1 MKTWS
6 VLPYFDLE
14 VITCSSSVFQDE
26 VISQVLDI
34 CTTDSEAFPRRSAAR
49 LVHHCWRDL
58 VSQLQP
64 ASLQSIVRC
73 FSVSLPSDFDW
84 EVKLIAVDFWCVVL
98 KQSLTGDL
106 DTEHTVVSTQCLK
119 TQKEKKSGLISVST
133 AVDVLLK
140 LSGDYD
146 PSVNERVYQELCW
159 ISETLHRL
167 NVNQASSGT
176 DDHCLCSCSPC
187 VQTITE
193 LSDRITENRDKVA
206 ANGSRF
212 KTDYDS
218 NALSLLDDILS
229 LDHSPEG
236 EEEDNAIDCY

>member
-1 MKTWS
+1 M

-14 VITCSSSVFQDE
+14 VITCYSSVFQDE

-84 EVKLIAVDFWCVVL
+84 EVKLIAVDFWCVCL
-98 KQSLTGDL
+98 RRSLTGDL

-119 TQKEKKSGLISVST
+119 TQKERKSGLISVST

-159 ISETLHRL
+159 ISEALH
-167 NVNQASSGT
+167 
-176 DDHCLCSCSPC
+176 
-187 VQTITE
+187 
-193 LSDRITENRDKVA
+193 
-206 ANGSRF
+206 
-212 KTDYDS
+212 
-218 NALSLLDDILS
+218 
-229 LDHSPEG
+229 
-236 EEEDNAIDCY
+236 